1 MPNSVSCN
9 GEIRLSLHLWF
20 ETAPPR
26 PIHPDCHTGLPLAP
40 APLDGFHQDYSSCSM
55 ALYMSRVYHPRGMV
69 STGMEKALR
78 IDRPDGRRVRKFDGL
93 SGRGWWWRLTPQIL
107 KSTSLSSFLPAHPPF
122 RGWVASAASRKG
134 AAVWAALRP
143 GFRWF
148 RGCGG
153 GFALGHTFGV
163 RVQKVQGR
171 AFGPRVQKVHRAGI
185 RVLRMDGPSAQ
196 GFLSL
201 TGPLAPRVADCPSGN
216 AYKVSVTRF
225 TLYVYRA
232 ACRSALQ
239 WCYIG
244 RAAWRWEISRLRFA
258 SLEMTGRK
266 RSRLSATRCPLTMGK
281 KGRFEN

>member
-1 MPNSVSCN
+1 M
-9 GEIRLSLHLWF
+9 
-20 ETAPPR
+20 
-26 PIHPDCHTGLPLAP
+26 
-40 APLDGFHQDYSSCSM
+40 
-55 ALYMSRVYHPRGMV
+55 
-69 STGMEKALR
+69 
-78 IDRPDGRRVRKFDGL
+78 
-93 SGRGWWWRLTPQIL
+93 
-107 KSTSLSSFLPAHPPF
+107 
-122 RGWVASAASRKG
+122 
-134 AAVWAALRP
+134 
-143 GFRWF
+143 
-148 RGCGG
+148 
-153 GFALGHTFGV
+153 
-163 RVQKVQGR
+163 RVQRVQGR
-171 AFGPRVQKVHRAGI
+171 AFGPRVQKVQRAGI

-266 RSRLSATRCPLTMGK
+266 RSRLSATRCPLTMRK
-281 KGRFEN
+281 KMDLTSREKQVIEAPLPPGLDNFQLSCYHLLKIRSLGLHTVELRFLSIRNISRSALFSVGRLFLRGSRPFVFHGGLYENI

>member
-1 MPNSVSCN
+1 VVAADAANFKEYV
-9 GEIRLSLHLWF
+9 
-20 ETAPPR
+20 
-26 PIHPDCHTGLPLAP
+26 PLLLFTCP
-40 APLDGFHQDYSSCSM
+40 
-55 ALYMSRVYHPRGMV
+55 
-69 STGMEKALR
+69 
-78 IDRPDGRRVRKFDGL
+78 
-93 SGRGWWWRLTPQIL
+93 
-107 KSTSLSSFLPAHPPF
+107 PPF

-163 RVQKVQGR
+163 RVQRVQGR
-171 AFGPRVQKVHRAGI
+171 AFGPRVQKVQRAGI
-185 RVLRMDGPSAQ
+185 RILRMDGPSAQ

-266 RSRLSATRCPLTMGK
+266 RSRLSATRCPLTMRK
-281 KGRFEN
+281 KMDLTSREKQVIEAPLPPGLDNFQPSCYHLLKIRSLGLHTVELRFLSIRNISRSALFSVGRFFCRAACLFLFSGGLYESI